1 MLTHRFRQL
10 SLPAAVSRSHV
21 SSTTT
26 PLAPVT
32 PAARPRVLDLQRHR
46 AERAEVMR
54 LLVSSSDL
62 GGGWRGFDVGGR
74 DDGVEVGAELAGDV
88 ALEAADD
95 LLFGA
100 SLGGAAGDVVLG
112 GLV

>member
-46 AERAEVMR
+46 AERAEVPIWR
-54 LLVSSSDL
+54 AGSVHLADL
-62 GGGWRGFDVGGR
+62 DACVH
-74 DDGVEVGAELAGDV
+74 
-88 ALEAADD
+88 
-95 LLFGA
+95 
-100 SLGGAAGDVVLG
+100 GGARADGHRWSYRQKRCARG
-112 GLV
+112 NLVEYSNQRLE